1 MHAFTGDNA
10 TSNDKQTA
18 ELEKKDNSFDLA
30 NHICCFNHTIQ
41 LSAKALVKPF
51 TTCISSVT
59 SDDDEMPVLEEIDD
73 EETDDDADAEVGGVE
88 EEEMA
93 GDDMDDGVNELE
105 ELSEDERTKIL
116 EETAAFKETIT
127 KVSNVKLY

>member
-30 NHICCFNHTIQ
+30 NHIRCFNHTIQ

-73 EETDDDADAEVGGVE
+73 EETDDDADAEVGGIE

-93 GDDMDDGVNELE
+93 GDDMDDGVDELE

-116 EETAAFKETIT
+116 EETAAVKETIT

>member
-30 NHICCFNHTIQ
+30 NHIRCFNHTIQ

-59 SDDDEMPVLEEIDD
+59 SDDNKMPVLEEIND
-73 EETDDDADAEVGGVE
+73 EETDDDADAEVGSIE

-93 GDDMDDGVNELE
+93 GDDMDDGVDELE
-105 ELSEDERTKIL
+105 ELSEDECTKIL
-116 EETAAFKETIT
+116 EETAAVKETIT

>member
-10 TSNDKQTA
+10 TSKDKQTA

-30 NHICCFNHTIQ
+30 NHVRCFNHTIQ

-59 SDDDEMPVLEEIDD
+59 SDDDEMPLLEEIND
-73 EETDDDADAEVGGVE
+73 EETDDGV
-88 EEEMA
+88 
-93 GDDMDDGVNELE
+93 DELE
-105 ELSEDERTKIL
+105 ELSEDERTKFL
-116 EETAAFKETIT
+116 EETAAVKETIT

>member
-1 MHAFTGDNA
+1 MHTFTGDNA

-30 NHICCFNHTIQ
+30 NHIRCFNHTIQ